1 MISIE
6 NFKNNPEEVM
16 SNLLIKLKERMFL
29 KTELDIVYS
38 DLVNWE
44 RSNLLNIDGDS
55 EKGDWKKLNYF
66 EYIWVKIIQELR
78 TFGFS
83 YEEIE
88 SYKSELMSKPSFG
101 EIIEAAKMDID
112 NLDAQFGSKTVND
125 LNSFTDAGYDESAD
139 LGITEFE
146 LMIVRIIGT
155 GEKWSILFFKDLPG
169 FYFPLSVETLR
180 AFENNDKSEV
190 PEELL
195 SKTFLSISLSDIISK
210 FLVNGENSFKKR
222 TISILTKN
230 EHGILK
236 HIRKGYKN
244 IKSIKIRFKNDQI
257 DMLEVTSIKKVK
269 LESRLIE
276 YIKKGDYQS
285 ITIDTVDG
293 KIVNFEN
300 TQKIKLLNAE

>member
-6 NFKNNPEEVM
+6 NFESNPELVM
-16 SNLLIKLKERMFL
+16 SNLIFKLKKRVFL
-29 KTELDIVYS
+29 KTEIDIVYS

-44 RSNLLNIDGDS
+44 RFNLLNIGGDS

-88 SYKSELMSKPSFG
+88 SYKSELMSQPNLG
-101 EIIEAAKMDID
+101 EIIKAGKMDID
-112 NLDAQFGSKTVND
+112 NLEEQLGAKTVND
-125 LNSFTDAGYDESAD
+125 LHCIANAGFDESTD
-139 LGITEFE
+139 VGVSEFE

-155 GEKWSILFFKDLPG
+155 GEKWSLLFFKDIPG
-169 FYFPLSVETLR
+169 FYFPLAIETLK
-180 AFENNDKSEV
+180 AFEKNDNSEI

-210 FLVNGENSFKKR
+210 FLIDGENSFQKT

-230 EHGILK
+230 EHGLLK
-236 HIRKGYKN
+236 QIRKGYGK
-244 IKSIKIRFKNDQI
+244 IKSIKIRFKNDHMEMI
-257 DMLEVTSIKKVK
+257 EVTSVKKVK

-276 YIKKGDYQS
+276 YIKKGDYQT

-300 TQKIKLLNAE
+300 TQKIKL

>member
-6 NFKNNPEEVM
+6 NFESNPELVM
-16 SNLLIKLKERMFL
+16 SNLIFKLKERVFL
-29 KTELDIVYS
+29 KTEIDIVYS

-44 RSNLLNIDGDS
+44 RFNLLNIGGDS

-88 SYKSELMSKPSFG
+88 SYKSVLMSQPNLG
-101 EIIEAAKMDID
+101 EIIKAGKMDID
-112 NLDAQFGSKTVND
+112 NLEEQLGAKTVND
-125 LNSFTDAGYDESAD
+125 LHYIANAGFDESTD
-139 LGITEFE
+139 VGVSEFE

-155 GEKWSILFFKDLPG
+155 GEKWSLLFFKDIPG
-169 FYFPLSVETLR
+169 FYFPLAIETLK
-180 AFENNDKSEV
+180 AFEKNDNSEI

-210 FLVNGENSFKKR
+210 FLIDGENSFQKT

-230 EHGILK
+230 EHGLLK
-236 HIRKGYKN
+236 QIRKGYGK
-244 IKSIKIRFKNDQI
+244 IKSIKIRFKNDQMEMI
-257 DMLEVTSIKKVK
+257 EVTSVKKVK

-276 YIKKGDYQS
+276 YIKKGDYQT

-300 TQKIKLLNAE
+300 TQKIKL

>member
-6 NFKNNPEEVM
+6 NFESNPELVM
-16 SNLLIKLKERMFL
+16 SNLIFKLKERVFL
-29 KTELDIVYS
+29 KTEIDIVYS

-44 RSNLLNIDGDS
+44 RFNLLNIGGDS

-66 EYIWVKIIQELR
+66 EYIWVKIIKELR

-88 SYKSELMSKPSFG
+88 SYKSELMSQPNLG
-101 EIIEAAKMDID
+101 EIIKAGKMDID
-112 NLDAQFGSKTVND
+112 NLEEQLGAKTIND
-125 LNSFTDAGYDESAD
+125 LHYIANAGFNESID
-139 LGITEFE
+139 VGVSEFE

-155 GEKWSILFFKDLPG
+155 GEKWSLLFFKDIPG
-169 FYFPLSVETLR
+169 FYFPLAIETLK
-180 AFENNDKSEV
+180 AFEKNDNSEI

-210 FLVNGENSFKKR
+210 FLIDGENSFQKT

-230 EHGILK
+230 EHGLLK
-236 HIRKGYKN
+236 QIRKGYGN
-244 IKSIKIRFKNDQI
+244 IKSIKIRFKNDQMEMI
-257 DMLEVTSIKKVK
+257 EVTSVKKVK

-276 YIKKGDYQS
+276 YIKKGDYQT

-300 TQKIKLLNAE
+300 TQKIKL

>member
-6 NFKNNPEEVM
+6 NFESNPELVM
-16 SNLLIKLKERMFL
+16 SNLIFKLKERMFL
-29 KTELDIVYS
+29 KTEIDIVYS

-44 RSNLLNIDGDS
+44 RFNLLNIGGDS
-55 EKGDWKKLNYF
+55 QKGDWKKLNYF

-88 SYKSELMSKPSFG
+88 SYKSELMSQPNLG
-101 EIIEAAKMDID
+101 EIIKAGKMDID
-112 NLDAQFGSKTVND
+112 NLEEQLGAKTVND
-125 LNSFTDAGYDESAD
+125 LHYIANAGFDESTD
-139 LGITEFE
+139 VGVSEFE

-155 GEKWSILFFKDLPG
+155 GEKWSLLFFKDIPG
-169 FYFPLSVETLR
+169 FYFPLAIETLK
-180 AFENNDKSEV
+180 AFEKNDNSEI

-210 FLVNGENSFKKR
+210 FLIDGENSFQKT

-230 EHGILK
+230 EHGLLK
-236 HIRKGYKN
+236 QIRKGYGK
-244 IKSIKIRFKNDQI
+244 IKSIKIRFKNDQMEMI
-257 DMLEVTSIKKVK
+257 EVTSVKKVK

-276 YIKKGDYQS
+276 YIKKGDYQT

-300 TQKIKLLNAE
+300 TQKIKL